1 MSLEDPTDCLVFK
14 LEEFDCDDLMPDTMM
29 FFIYD
34 KNKEEFIIRGRRA
47 ASLNPYSFTCKHEYD
62 VVRFVEFVIGDK
74 NLLSYTLYSFD
85 GLPVNQA
92 DITIE
97 YLENITDCKR
107 YDEVTGYDN
116 KPFNS
121 KQLSDI
127 LKIIKNVFNY
137 Y

>member
-1 MSLEDPTDCLVFK
+1 MSLDDPTDCLVFK
-14 LEEFDCDDLMPDTMM
+14 LEEFDCDDLMPDTLL

-47 ASLNPYSFTCKHEYD
+47 ASINPYSFTCKYD
-62 VVRFVEFVIGDK
+62 VDIVRFVDFVIGEK

-85 GLPVNQA
+85 GLPVNPA

-97 YLENITDCKR
+97 YLENITECKT
-107 YDEVTGYDN
+107 YDEVAGYDN
-116 KPFNS
+116 KTFNAE
-121 KQLSDI
+121 QLSDI
-127 LKIIKNVFNY
+127 LTIIKNVFNY